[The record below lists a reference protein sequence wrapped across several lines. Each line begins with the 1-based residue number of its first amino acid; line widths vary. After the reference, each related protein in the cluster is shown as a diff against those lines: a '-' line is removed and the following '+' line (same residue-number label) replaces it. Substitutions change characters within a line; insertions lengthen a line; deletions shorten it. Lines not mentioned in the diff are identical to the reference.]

1 MLARHHKWSLANG
14 PPSGDPFLLRQA
26 RRSVFDGYTALIC
39 RITLIVLFRWR
50 VPERVLIGTA
60 PAAGLLLHRA

>member
-1 MLARHHKWSLANG
+1 MVACKWPAVGRPLFAA
-14 PPSGDPFLLRQA
+14 PSEAIGIRCVH
-26 RRSVFDGYTALIC
+26 SLIC

-50 VPERVLIGTA
+50 VPEPVLIGTA